1 VAESKDAMLKL
12 RSCILFSTAD
22 WSEPYWTNKQHT
34 ARILV
39 QRGWRVLYVESV
51 GLRTPKLG
59 SVRDWK
65 RIWRRLWSG
74 LRSVVIGPAKAETG
88 LWVLSPLMLPSKH
101 HLPIVRKFNQAML
114 RWVIARFV
122 GAHGFSEPVV
132 WTYHPFMLDAISTLG
147 RGPLVYHCVDDLTAI
162 PGIDVAAFQQAER
175 ELLELSEAVFTTA
188 AALKARC
195 SLHNPNTY
203 FFANVADADH
213 FGRAI
218 KPGNVPADI
227 TTIPEP
233 RIIYHGVLSDFK
245 VDFKLIFDAARVR
258 PDWHWIFIGEEREG
272 QRSAFVPQLSQLPN
286 VHFLGYRSY
295 EQLPDYLRGMN
306 VGLLPTLLNEYTR
319 SMFPM
324 KFYEY
329 LAAGLPVVSTP
340 LDFAKE
346 PLAGLEVAGNVE
358 EFVRAIAMQLDR
370 GRLTAEEAVSAV
382 GENTW
387 DRRLEK
393 MLAIVFHLEAAGV
406 EPAI

>member
-1 VAESKDAMLKL
+1 VAESKDAVLK
-12 RSCILFSTAD
+12 RRDCILFSTAD

-34 ARILV
+34 ARILA

-51 GLRTPKLG
+51 GLRSPKLG
-59 SVRDWK
+59 SARDWK

-74 LRSVVIGPAKAETG
+74 LRSVVIGPPRGEAG

-114 RWVIARFV
+114 RWSISRFAS
-122 GAHGFSEPVV
+122 AHRFSEPVV
-132 WTYHPFMLDAISTLG
+132 WTYHPFMLEAVAEFE

-162 PGIDVAAFQQAER
+162 PGVDVVAFERAER
-175 ELLELSEAVFTTA
+175 ELLAQSEAVFTTA
-188 AALKARC
+188 VALKERC
-195 SLHNPNTY
+195 ALHNPNTY

-213 FGRAI
+213 FGRATQ
-218 KPGNVPADI
+218 PGKIPADVAE
-227 TTIPEP
+227 IPEP

-245 VDFKLIFDAARVR
+245 VDFQLILGAARAC
-258 PDWHWIFIGEEREG
+258 PNWHWIFIGEEREG
-272 QRSAFVPQLSQLPN
+272 QRSAFVPQLSELPN

-295 EQLPDYLRGMN
+295 QQLPDYLRGMN

-329 LAAGLPVVSTP
+329 LAAGLRVVSTP

-346 PLAGLEVAGNVE
+346 PLAGLEVGGNVDA
-358 EFVRAIAMQLDR
+358 FIRGIDLQLER
-370 GRLTAEEAVSAV
+370 GRLTADEAASAV

-387 DRRLEK
+387 ERRLEK
-393 MLAIVFHLEAAGV
+393 MLAIIFHIEEAGV
-406 EPAI
+406 ERV